1 MKLLSPI
8 VCGLPLLCGAVTAH
22 ADDAGQSQS
31 ATANQQPIERVAVFG
46 RQVNLLGQS
55 SSASEGIVGAG
66 EIESRPLLRTGE
78 VLEFVPGMLVT
89 QHSGSGKANQ
99 YFLRGFNLDHGTDF
113 ATTVDGMPINMRS
126 HGHGQ
131 GYTDLNFLIPEL
143 IGQIHYYKGAYYPEI
158 GDFSGAGSADIAL
171 TDDLPYRQV
180 QLTLGQ
186 YGYQRLLATGQQQWQ
201 DNKFIYGTE
210 LQGYKG
216 PWIDVEEDVRKV
228 NAVGRYLTHL
238 GNGQLAVTAMAYS
251 NDWNSADQIPER
263 AVTAGIIDEYGS
275 LDTDLGGD
283 SSRYSLSSQYVD
295 ANWRAS
301 AYVIR
306 SRLNLFSNFTYFLD
320 NPQDGDEFQQVDN
333 REIWGGKLARDWAVS
348 PLGINT
354 NVTAGAE
361 TRYDHIG
368 KVALYHTQQRQRIG
382 TVRDDAVNEF
392 STGLFAKLEADVSDA
407 LKLRLG
413 ARYDY
418 YNADVDSDNM
428 LNSGSANDGIWSL
441 KGGLSYLVSD
451 DLELYASAGQGFH
464 SNDARGATIKVDP
477 VTGEPQDKV
486 DLLVRSTGAELGF
499 RYFDR
504 EYINI
509 SAAFWYLDLD
519 SELLYVGDAG
529 TTEPSRAS
537 RRYGTEI
544 SAYYWLNDALS
555 VDAEIAVTRARFT
568 EDVTLEGKY
577 VDGTVPW
584 VASAGINYQPAAAG
598 IHTAIRL
605 RYLGKRVLDSFKAHQ
620 ADATT
625 LVNLSLGYG
634 YRDWDFKVEV
644 LNLFNSHEHDIDYWY
659 TSRLSGEDDSGVE
672 DLHYHPVEPRMLRCS
687 VSYRY

>member
-1 MKLLSPI
+1 MKLTSTVIYGVPVLF
-8 VCGLPLLCGAVTAH
+8 VAALVQAEDTA
-22 ADDAGQSQS
+22 QTSTS
-31 ATANQQPIERVAVFG
+31 ASQPIERVAVFG
-46 RQVNLLGQS
+46 RQLNLLGQS

-66 EIESRPLLRTGE
+66 EIEARPLLRTGE
-78 VLEFVPGMLVT
+78 VLEFVPGMMVT

-143 IGQIHYYKGAYYPEI
+143 IGQIHYYKGAYYPEV
-158 GDFSGAGSADIAL
+158 GDFSGAGSAAISL
-171 TDDLPYRQV
+171 TDDLPYRQMA
-180 QLTLGQ
+180 LTLGE

-201 DNKFIYGTE
+201 DNKFIFGGE
-210 LQGYKG
+210 LQRYDG
-216 PWIDVEEDVRKV
+216 PWRDVEEDVRKV
-228 NAVGRYLTHL
+228 NAVGRYLTPV

-275 LDTDLGGD
+275 LDTNLGGD
-283 SSRYSLSSQYVD
+283 SSRYSLSASYVD
-295 ANWRAS
+295 SDWQAS

-320 NPQDGDEFQQVDN
+320 NPVDGDEFQQVDN
-333 REIWGGKLARDWAVS
+333 REIWGGKLARDWHVA
-348 PLGINT
+348 PFGIT
-354 NVTAGAE
+354 TDITSGIDV
-361 TRYDHIG
+361 RYDHIG
-368 KVALYHTQQRQRIG
+368 KVALYHTKARQQIG
-382 TVRDDAVNEF
+382 TVRDDAVDEF
-392 STGLFAKLEADVSDA
+392 SSGLFGKLEAELTDD

-418 YNADVDSDNM
+418 YNADVDSDNT
-428 LNSGSANDGIWSL
+428 LNSGNANDGIWSL

-477 VTGEPQDKV
+477 ATGEAVNKV

-499 RYFDR
+499 RYYDR
-504 EYINI
+504 RYINL

-537 RRYGTEI
+537 RRYGLEI
-544 SAYYWLNDALS
+544 SAYYWLNDAFS
-555 VDAEIAVTRARFT
+555 VDAELAVTRARFT
-568 EDVTLEGKY
+568 EDETLEGKY

-584 VASAGINYQPAAAG
+584 VASAGINYEPDASG
-598 IHTAIRL
+598 IHAALRL
-605 RYLGKRVLDSFKAHQ
+605 RYLGKRTLDSFKEHE

-625 LVNLSLGYG
+625 LVNLSLGYA
-634 YRDWDFKVEV
+634 YQDWDVKAEL
-644 LNLFNSHEHDIDYWY
+644 LNLFNSDDHDIDYWY
-659 TSRLSGEDDSGVE
+659 SSRLSGEDAEGVE
-672 DLHYHPVEPRMLRCS
+672 DLHYHPVEPRMLRLS
-687 VSYRY
+687 VSYHY